1 MQNFILPILA
11 VLIGYVFVLVF
22 KPTKHENLK
31 LLLAFSG
38 AFLLSITVFNF
49 LPEVFQDNN
58 NKTIGLFIMLG
69 ILLQIILEFF
79 SKGAEHGHVHLSKN
93 ESAFPWLLFISL
105 SIHSV
110 LEGIPIEA
118 HHNLIYGIIIH
129 KLPVAIILSTF
140 FLASKLSRIKILFFL
155 ILFALMTP
163 LGVLI
168 SQETDIF
175 KVYYTEISALVIGI
189 FLHISTIILF
199 ESNEGHKFNLTKLIT
214 IVSAIAIAYFM

>member
-1 MQNFILPILA
+1 MINFILPIIT

-22 KPTKHENLK
+22 KPTKQKNLK

-49 LPEVFQDNN
+49 LPEVFINN
-58 NKTIGLFIMLG
+58 NDKTIGLFIMIG

-93 ESAFPWLLFISL
+93 ESVFPWLLFISL

-110 LEGIPIEA
+110 LEGLPIEA
-118 HHNLIYGIIIH
+118 HDNLIYGIIIH

-155 ILFALMTP
+155 ALFALMTP
-163 LGVLI
+163 LGVLL

-199 ESNEGHKFNLTKLIT
+199 ESSEEHKFNLSKLLVI
-214 IVSAIAIAYFM
+214 IVAIAVAYYI